1 MKNFITKSEVL
12 LQIKE
17 QDNYSDVTLPE
28 VSEDFVEDLL
38 DKLIS
43 KLNPTYR
50 HKVEAAYL
58 EVRVTLDPKALTEE
72 IDKYYMGKIIRD
84 FINTLDEIRS
94 KIDNKEHTKGDLE
107 KLNGIKNF
115 IFNNYKRYAPYSL
128 DFISILKS
136 IYDLEQKGN
145 KNEKSL

>member
-1 MKNFITKSEVL
+1 MKTFITKSGVL

-17 QDNYSDVTLPE
+17 QDNYSNVTLPE
-28 VSEDFVEDLL
+28 VSEDFVKDLL

-43 KLNPTYR
+43 KLKPTFE

-72 IDKYYMGKIIRD
+72 INDCYMDYVLQD
-84 FINTLDEIRS
+84 FHNTMNEIDSRINS
-94 KIDNKEHTKGDLE
+94 KEHINEDLE

-115 IFNNYKRYAPYSL
+115 ILNNC
-128 DFISILKS
+128 SIFSGLHLNSK
-136 IYDLEQKGN
+136 IHL
-145 KNEKSL
+145 

>member
-1 MKNFITKSEVL
+1 MKNFITRSEVL

-72 IDKYYMGKIIRD
+72 IDKYYMGKVIQD
-84 FINTLDEIRS
+84 FLNTIKEIDS
-94 KIDNKEHTKGDLE
+94 KINSKEHTEGDLE
-107 KLNGIKNF
+107 NINGMKNF
-115 IFNNYKRYAPYSL
+115 ILNNYNKYDLYSL
-128 DFISILKS
+128 DFIYILRL

-145 KNEKSL
+145 EK